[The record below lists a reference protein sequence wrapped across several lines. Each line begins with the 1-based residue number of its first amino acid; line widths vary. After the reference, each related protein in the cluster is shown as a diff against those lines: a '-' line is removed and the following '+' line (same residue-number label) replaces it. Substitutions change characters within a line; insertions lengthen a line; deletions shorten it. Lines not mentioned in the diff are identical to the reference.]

1 MTTPVDVT
9 VLAHGVGGRTDLP
22 LTAAVAVTG
31 AVWAVIAS
39 FLILSVL
46 WPRPRGGRDR
56 AGLPLPS
63 VLQRILDSQPLRD
76 ALRLLVLAASVLVA
90 VVAFAGPAESAVNLA
105 PFALYITFWV
115 GLAVVS
121 LLFGPVWRVLNP
133 LRFLHRGLA
142 RLEGRSPD
150 SGRRELPAAFG
161 WWPAA
166 AWLAVFVWL
175 ELVPPFRSEPA
186 VVGFFLLGYA
196 AVNLLAAHT
205 YGATWFDRGEGF
217 EAYSTLIG
225 ALSPFGRRVDGRL
238 IVRNP
243 LDGGIALR
251 HEPGLTALVV
261 VLIGSTAFD
270 GLTRSR
276 FWVEQIPPD
285 SIMAGTLGLAGMT
298 GAVAALYILATTMAD
313 RRTSAAPVAVVEPA
327 LQAAAAGPPVAA
339 EAAATG
345 ASPDRSGSVP
355 AAARVPLRA
364 WFAASLVPIAV
375 GYVIAHY
382 FSLFLFEGQTTWI
395 LASDP
400 FGTGA
405 DYLGSRDRRVDYT
418 FVSSIAIG
426 YIQIGAIVAGHVV
439 AALIA
444 HDRAVTMFGERD
456 ARRSQYPL
464 MAVML
469 LFTGTAVALLVST

>member
-1 MTTPVDVT
+1 VT
-9 VLAHGVGGRTDLP
+9 VAVLAHGVGGRTDLP
-22 LTAAVAVTG
+22 LTASVAVAG

-46 WPRPRGGRDR
+46 WPRPRTGRDN
-56 AGLPLPS
+56 AGVPLPAT
-63 VLQRILDSQPLRD
+63 LQRIVSSRPLWD
-76 ALRLLVLAASVLVA
+76 VLRLLVLLAAVLVTVA
-90 VVAFAGPAESAVNLA
+90 AFAGPTAPTDNLA

-115 GLAVVS
+115 GLALVS

-142 RLEGRSPD
+142 ALQGRSPD
-150 SGRRELPAAFG
+150 SGRRELPAALG

-186 VVGFFLLGYA
+186 VVGGFLLVYA

-205 YGATWFDRGEGF
+205 YGATWFDRGDGF

-225 ALSPFGRRVDGRL
+225 ALSPVGHRADGRL
-238 IVRNP
+238 VLRNP
-243 LDGGIALR
+243 LDGATAVR

-276 FWVEQIPPD
+276 FWVEQIPAD
-285 SIMAGTLGLAGMT
+285 SIPAGTLGLLGMT
-298 GAVAALYILATTMAD
+298 LAVAALYFLATTVAD
-313 RRTSAAPVAVVEPA
+313 RRTSAAPVTTAEPA
-327 LQAAAAGPPVAA
+327 QEAASARRPVAA
-339 EAAATG
+339 VAATG
-345 ASPDRSGSVP
+345 LSAGQGGSVP
-355 AAARVPLRA
+355 ATARVPLRA
-364 WFAASLVPIAV
+364 SFATSLVPIAA

-395 LASDP
+395 LVSDP

-405 DYLGSRDRRVDYT
+405 DYLGSRDRQVDYT
-418 FVSSIAIG
+418 FVSTTAIG
-426 YIQIGAIVAGHVV
+426 YVQIGAIVAGHIV

-444 HDRAVTMFGERD
+444 HDRAVTIFGERD
-456 ARRSQYPL
+456 ARQSQYPL
-464 MAVML
+464 MAAML

>member
-1 MTTPVDVT
+1 MDVT

-63 VLQRILDSQPLRD
+63 MLQRILDSQALRD
-76 ALRLLVLAASVLVA
+76 ALRLLVLAASVLVV
-90 VVAFAGPAESAVNLA
+90 VVAFAGPAEPALNLA

-115 GLAVVS
+115 GLAVAS
-121 LLFGPVWRVLNP
+121 LLFGAVWRVLNP

-142 RLEGRSPD
+142 RFQGRSPD

-186 VVGFFLLGYA
+186 VVGGFVLGYA
-196 AVNLLAAHT
+196 AVNLLAAHI
-205 YGATWFDRGEGF
+205 YGATWFDRGDGF

-225 ALSPFGRRVDGRL
+225 ALSPFGRRANGRL

-251 HEPGLTALVV
+251 HAPGLTALVV

-285 SIMAGTLGLAGMT
+285 SIIAGTLGLAGMT
-298 GAVAALYILATTMAD
+298 CAVAALYILATTMAD

-418 FVSSIAIG
+418 FVSSTAIG
-426 YIQIGAIVAGHVV
+426 YVQIGAIVAGHVV

>member
-1 MTTPVDVT
+1 MTAPLDAV

-31 AVWAVIAS
+31 AVWAVVAS

-46 WPRPRGGRDR
+46 WPRPRSGRDQ
-56 AGLPLPS
+56 AGLPLPA
-63 VLQRILDSQPLRD
+63 VLQRILDSRPLRD
-76 ALRLLVLAASVLVA
+76 VLRLLVLVASVFVT
-90 VVAFAGPAESAVNLA
+90 VVGFAGPTLPALNLA
-105 PFALYITFWV
+105 PYAFYITFWV
-115 GLAVVS
+115 GLALVS

-142 RLEGRSPD
+142 RLQGRAPA
-150 SGRRELPAAFG
+150 SGRRELPAAWG

-166 AWLAVFVWL
+166 GWLAVFVWL

-186 VVGFFLLGYA
+186 AVGGFLLGYA
-196 AVNLLAAHT
+196 VLNLLAAHI
-205 YGATWFDRGEGF
+205 YGDTWFDRGDSF

-225 ALSPFGRRVDGRL
+225 ALSPFGRRADGSL

-243 LDGGIALR
+243 LDGAIALR
-251 HEPGLTALVV
+251 HEPGSTAFVV

-285 SIMAGTLGLAGMT
+285 SIIAGTLGLAGMT
-298 GAVAALYILATTMAD
+298 GAVAALYLLATTMAE
-313 RRTSAAPVAVVEPA
+313 RRTRRAPTALAQPAGGESSAGGSTAAEPA
-327 LQAAAAGPPVAA
+327 VSGPSAGQWRQAQT
-339 EAAATG
+339 AT
-345 ASPDRSGSVP
+345 
-355 AAARVPLRA
+355 RVPLSG
-364 WFAASLVPIAV
+364 WFAASLVPIAA

-382 FSLFLFEGQTTWI
+382 FSLFLFEGQTIWI

-400 FGTGA
+400 FRTGA
-405 DYLGSRDRRVDYT
+405 DYLGSRDRQVDYT
-418 FVSSIAIG
+418 LMSTTAIG
-426 YIQIGAIVAGHVV
+426 YIQIGAIVAGHIV

-444 HDRAVTMFGERD
+444 HDRAVTMFAERD